1 MRPFGM
7 AAMLALFAAVGGA
20 PAQAQ
25 LDPDTQPSF
34 VRLSGNGLAAGSPGL
49 HSYAFYPFGISR
61 AEATRRVADLS
72 GGVSATGMSR
82 ACGAR
87 PLAFAR
93 FSTLTLYFRNR
104 RFVGWSLA
112 APRAWRPVESE
123 WGLGIGTTYRD
134 VATGD
139 DAAFRQTAR
148 GTEFDADG
156 MHGLLTGRGAR
167 ARVSA
172 LWAGVT
178 CRGR

>member
-1 MRPFGM
+1 M
-7 AAMLALFAAVGGA
+7 AVALALFAAGGSA

-25 LDPDTQPSF
+25 AGNPDTQPSF
-34 VRLSGNGLAAGSPGL
+34 VRLSGGGLAAGSPGL
-49 HSYAFYPFGISR
+49 HSNANFPFGMSR
-61 AEATRRVADLS
+61 AEATRRVAALS

-82 ACGAR
+82 NCGAR

-93 FSTLTLYFRNR
+93 VGTLTLYFRNR

-112 APRAWRPVESE
+112 APRARRPVESE
-123 WGLGIGTTYRD
+123 WGLGIGTPRHEISSQD
-134 VATGD
+134 VGD
-139 DAAFRQTAR
+139 PVFRRTAR

-172 LWAGVT
+172 LWAGET
-178 CRGR
+178 CRAR

>member
-1 MRPFGM
+1 
-7 AAMLALFAAVGGA
+7 V
-20 PAQAQ
+20 
-25 LDPDTQPSF
+25 
-34 VRLSGNGLAAGSPGL
+34 
-49 HSYAFYPFGISR
+49 SR
-61 AEATRRVADLS
+61 H
-72 GGVSATGMSR
+72 
-82 ACGAR
+82 CGAR

-93 FSTLTLYFRNR
+93 VGTLTLYFRNR

-112 APRAWRPVESE
+112 GPRARRPVESE
-123 WGLGIGTTYRD
+123 WGMGIGTPRSEISSQD
-134 VATGD
+134 LADPV
-139 DAAFRQTAR
+139 FRRTAR